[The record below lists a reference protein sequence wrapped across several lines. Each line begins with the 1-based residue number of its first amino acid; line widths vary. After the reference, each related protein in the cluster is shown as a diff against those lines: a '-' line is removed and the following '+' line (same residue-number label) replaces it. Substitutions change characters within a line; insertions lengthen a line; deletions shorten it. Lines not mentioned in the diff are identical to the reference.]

1 MINTEFRQR
10 IKNGETLISTMLSM
24 VRNPGW
30 VPALGDLPF
39 DFLTIDMEHSP
50 YSDSEV
56 ADLLTVIKASG
67 MPSVVR
73 IPRPQWHFV
82 TRVFDSGASGVL
94 APYCETVDEVREVVR
109 AARWRP
115 MKGRQV
121 EHAMKTGEFPSDA
134 TREHLEEFN
143 QDHVVMIGIES
154 VPAVENLDE
163 ILDIGGIDVVFI
175 GPADLTTSMGIP
187 RDFDHP
193 DFDRMVREI
202 IDKCTARGVQVA
214 ANFASL
220 EQSAKWAGN
229 GLNLVIH
236 AADFRVLY
244 EGYKL
249 AIESIARAAGKSLTV
264 DESNADI

>member
-10 IKNGETLISTMLSM
+10 IKNGDTLISTMFSM
-24 VRNPGW
+24 IRNPGW
-30 VPALGDLPF
+30 VPALGELPF
-39 DFLTIDMEHSP
+39 DFITIDMEHSP
-50 YSDSEV
+50 YSDSQV
-56 ADLLTVIKASG
+56 ADLLAVIKASK

-73 IPRPQWHFV
+73 IPRPQWQYV

-94 APYCETVDEVREVVR
+94 APYCETVEEVREVVQ
-109 AARWRP
+109 AARLRP
-115 MKGRQV
+115 MKGQFAAR
-121 EHAMKTGEFPSDA
+121 AMEAGEFPSDA
-134 TREHLEEFN
+134 TKEHLEEFN

-154 VPAVENLDE
+154 VPAVDNLDA
-163 ILDIGGIDVVFI
+163 ILDVGGIDVVFI

-202 IDKCTARGVQVA
+202 IAKCVARGVQVA

-220 EQSAKWAGN
+220 EQSAKWAGE
-229 GLNLVIH
+229 GLNVVIH

-244 EGYKL
+244 DGYKS
-249 AIESIARAAGKSLTV
+249 AIETIAKSAGKDLVVEGSTV
-264 DESNADI
+264 DI

>member
-1 MINTEFRQR
+1 
-10 IKNGETLISTMLSM
+10 
-24 VRNPGW
+24 
-30 VPALGDLPF
+30 
-39 DFLTIDMEHSP
+39 
-50 YSDSEV
+50 
-56 ADLLTVIKASG
+56 
-67 MPSVVR
+67 
-73 IPRPQWHFV
+73 V

-187 RDFDHP
+187 RAFDHP

-249 AIESIARAAGKSLTV
+249 AIESIAKAAGKSLTV